1 MTPSIVQM
9 LESDTM
15 TAVCAPMVRY
25 SKLPFRETVLKWGVD
40 VVYTPMI
47 MADVFSCSQVAREC
61 DFTSSGDDDRPLVVQ
76 FAARNACDFGAAARL
91 VAPYADAV
99 DLNCGCPQRWAIREK
114 LGSWLLGAPPVLV
127 AEMVAQARSQS
138 SLPVSV
144 KMRIHAEGDVR
155 ASVEF
160 ARQMEAAGAAWI
172 TVHGRTP
179 SQRSSASV
187 DIEAIRTIKQ
197 ALTIPVIANGNVF
210 SRADAEALHVATG
223 ANGVM
228 AARGLL
234 ANPALFSGETSTPVA
249 CVREFVRASVAY
261 GSCSFLIQ
269 QHVAFMMEE
278 RWRNNA
284 SLKRLFNTCTSVA
297 SILDF
302 CEEHI
307 F

>member
-114 LGSWLLGAPPVLV
+114 LGSWLLG
-127 AEMVAQARSQS
+127 
-138 SLPVSV
+138 
-144 KMRIHAEGDVR
+144 
-155 ASVEF
+155 
-160 ARQMEAAGAAWI
+160 GAACP
-172 TVHGRTP
+172 RC
-179 SQRSSASV
+179 R
-187 DIEAIRTIKQ
+187 
-197 ALTIPVIANGNVF
+197 NGG
-210 SRADAEALHVATG
+210 TG
-223 ANGVM
+223 AFAVF
-228 AARGLL
+228 AACQRQNAHSRGRRC
-234 ANPALFSGETSTPVA
+234 A
-249 CVREFVRASVAY
+249 C
-261 GSCSFLIQ
+261 
-269 QHVAFMMEE
+269 
-278 RWRNNA
+278 
-284 SLKRLFNTCTSVA
+284 KR
-297 SILDF
+297 
-302 CEEHI
+302 
-307 F
+307 